1 VDDVSRL
8 RVEVTAAP
16 DQVRELKR
24 DAEVD
29 LRIEGL
35 PVRGTVE
42 GVVPGQGGNMAK
54 VNVIVANRDHRI
66 LAGSAATV
74 LLPQGMASVL
84 VVPGAALVR
93 EGDLVGVAVVV
104 ADRAER
110 RWVRVGRTIPGGLVE
125 VLSGLSV
132 GDMVLVR
139 ATVPGG
145 E

>member
-1 VDDVSRL
+1 
-8 RVEVTAAP
+8 
-16 DQVRELKR
+16 
-24 DAEVD
+24 
-29 LRIEGL
+29 
-35 PVRGTVE
+35 
-42 GVVPGQGGNMAK
+42 MAK
-54 VNVIVANRDHRI
+54 VNVIVTNRDHRI

-132 GDMVLVR
+132 GDTVLVR
-139 ATVPGG
+139 TTAPGG